1 MYNGCHDITYL
12 NGGHYPSDDLELVT
26 QREENILSIW
36 SPYTN
41 YVNSLKHISLAKG

>member
-26 QREENILSIW
+26 QREENILSIGALIQIM
-36 SPYTN
+36 SI
-41 YVNSLKHISLAKG
+41 H